1 MVDAE
6 TRGEMPPWGCAL
18 STAHPTPPLPPCT
31 VGSGSEGEVTPSGH
45 RRVQLAWVAGS
56 RAREAP
62 GQALG
67 EPQGPDRGIRGC
79 GVPHP
84 AQGTPP
90 PPAPRGRARVTRHQQ
105 GAPFA
110 KDAGPILQTRGP
122 GWGSVP
128 EGQSP
133 ALRARSP
140 PGSLRSLRVAP
151 PPRTP
156 ISARGQG
163 PRLPGPSTPTRTPA
177 RTVSRPPAR
186 GAPRAP
192 SRAPRSLR
200 THRPIRGAHAPL
212 PPPRQGARA
221 PPARRP
227 RPRPARPAPGPPRA
241 PGGRGTPRPPPLR
254 RLGN

>member
-1 MVDAE
+1 MRR
-6 TRGEMPPWGCAL
+6 RGVRCLPGGAPSPPPTPRLPFPPAPWGA
-18 STAHPTPPLPPCT
+18 
-31 VGSGSEGEVTPSGH
+31 GSEGEVTPSGH

-62 GQALG
+62 GQAPG
-67 EPQGPDRGIRGC
+67 EPQGPDRGIRGR

-151 PPRTP
+151 PP
-156 ISARGQG
+156 
-163 PRLPGPSTPTRTPA
+163 
-177 RTVSRPPAR
+177 
-186 GAPRAP
+186 
-192 SRAPRSLR
+192 
-200 THRPIRGAHAPL
+200 APL
-212 PPPRQGARA
+212 SPREARA
-221 PPARRP
+221 PAF
-227 RPRPARPAPGPPRA
+227 PAPA
-241 PGGRGTPRPPPLR
+241 PPPGPQPEL
-254 RLGN
+254 